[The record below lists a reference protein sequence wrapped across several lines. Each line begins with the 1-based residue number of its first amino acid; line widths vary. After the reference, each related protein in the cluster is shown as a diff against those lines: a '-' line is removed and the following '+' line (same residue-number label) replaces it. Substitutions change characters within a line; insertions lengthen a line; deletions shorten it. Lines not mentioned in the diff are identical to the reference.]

1 MGVKME
7 YGEELK
13 ELQKVL
19 LDILKEVKRVC
30 DENNIDYFI
39 IGGTALGAVRHKGF
53 IPWDDDIDIGMT
65 RDNYEKFIKIANT
78 KLSEE
83 FFLQTMETEEETP
96 FYFAKVRKNKTKF
109 IEKYVKDI
117 NMNHG
122 IFIDIFPYDK
132 IPNDTK
138 LRKRQ
143 QRKVNILANMFIAKS
158 TCEINSEIKTVKD
171 ILKNCIRRLLHY
183 ILIPFPKKLIY
194 NQLNKECKK
203 YSEEECSK
211 ISFVKYGYLTIDIDS
226 VNNLKYEEGSQ
237 ISFEGVIVKCPRK
250 ITQYLNNQ
258 YGDFMKLPKKED
270 RKGHRPYILEL

>member
-1 MGVKME
+1 ME
-7 YGEELK
+7 YAEELK

-39 IGGTALGAVRHKGF
+39 IAGTALGAVRHKGF

-109 IEKYVKDI
+109 I
-117 NMNHG
+117 
-122 IFIDIFPYDK
+122 
-132 IPNDTK
+132 
-138 LRKRQ
+138 
-143 QRKVNILANMFIAKS
+143 
-158 TCEINSEIKTVKD
+158 
-171 ILKNCIRRLLHY
+171 
-183 ILIPFPKKLIY
+183 
-194 NQLNKECKK
+194 
-203 YSEEECSK
+203 
-211 ISFVKYGYLTIDIDS
+211 
-226 VNNLKYEEGSQ
+226 
-237 ISFEGVIVKCPRK
+237 CPRK